1 MKVSVINHPIRY
13 VCNLPHTSTE
23 HETLIFPTAMP
34 DEDGSNRSSTSESD
48 SESCDRISNICNNT
62 KGKWTNR
69 YSAIRH
75 YIQHKKIL
83 SMGLQRVK
91 LIYIAYFF
99 YKETDILIDKKV
111 CTRKDK
117 RFYNQD
123 GIGSLKKWLPTTR
136 TKKTIK
142 QVLNRAEAQEI
153 KPFSLT
159 L

>member
-1 MKVSVINHPIRY
+1 
-13 VCNLPHTSTE
+13 
-23 HETLIFPTAMP
+23 
-34 DEDGSNRSSTSESD
+34 
-48 SESCDRISNICNNT
+48 
-62 KGKWTNR
+62 
-69 YSAIRH
+69 
-75 YIQHKKIL
+75 
-83 SMGLQRVK
+83 MGLQRVK

-117 RFYNQD
+117 KSYNQD
-123 GIGSLKKWLPTTR
+123 RIGSLKKWLPTTR

-159 L
+159 LSQNYQYLNKMACIQV